1 MEFNPKGAI
10 QQLQQVEKTLNRI
23 KESIRITN
31 KQNKKNQLDHNRYQ
45 ERRAKQLK
53 RTQRVLEKAGEVA
66 SRGTR
71 KKRQGRSSP
80 KQEPYIMNADILGR
94 FVEARSDLDMAHEDL
109 LAAAASIGALKNAV
123 TTPQHSTQINA
134 LSKRTTR
141 ATNNLVKLIGK
152 IPLSTIQEENQSY
165 KASPPRII
173 EEYGMVSPG
182 QLEDQEIDPHFQRIF
197 PKVSERDLEE
207 ELAAIL
213 KSDNTPP
220 TSAVQIEHKSS
231 SPPQQKA
238 KSKRRKRKTKKTPPR
253 SPSLSP
259 ESQRILAELESEYQE
274 DQEALQ
280 RAKKMAENLAAEQDN
295 ITAAFDPYSSDFG
308 LTEEDLR
315 EVNKEA
321 RELGILGGGK
331 RKKRK
336 TRKRKRRRKTRK
348 RKKKRRK
355 RKTRRR

>member
-1 MEFNPKGAI
+1 MSED
-10 QQLQQVEKTLNRI
+10 V
-23 KESIRITN
+23 
-31 KQNKKNQLDHNRYQ
+31 
-45 ERRAKQLK
+45 
-53 RTQRVLEKAGEVA
+53 
-66 SRGTR
+66 
-71 KKRQGRSSP
+71 
-80 KQEPYIMNADILGR
+80 LGR
-94 FVEARSDLDMAHEDL
+94 FVEARSDLDIAHEDL
-109 LAAAASIGALKNAV
+109 LAAAGSIGTLKKAV

-134 LSKRTTR
+134 LSRRTTR

-182 QLEDQEIDPHFQRIF
+182 QLEDNQIDPHFQRMF
-197 PKVSERDLEE
+197 PNVSERDLEE
-207 ELAAIL
+207 ELAAYPTPE
-213 KSDNTPP
+213 NTPP

-238 KSKRRKRKTKKTPPR
+238 KSKRRRRRKTKKTPPR
-253 SPSLSP
+253 SPTLSP

-274 DQEALQ
+274 DQKALQ
-280 RAKKMAENLAAEQDN
+280 RAKEQAKVVAAEQDN
-295 ITAAFDPYSSDFG
+295 ISAAFDPYGSDFG
-308 LTEEDLR
+308 LTEEELR
-315 EVNKEA
+315 EVNEEA
-321 RELGILGGGK
+321 RRLGILDGGK

>member
-10 QQLQQVEKTLNRI
+10 QQLQQVEKTLRRI
-23 KESIRITN
+23 EENIRQTN
-31 KQNKKNQLDHNRYQ
+31 KINKDEKRYQ
-45 ERRAKQLK
+45 ERKARQLR
-53 RTQRVLEKAGEVA
+53 RTQGVLKKAGEAA

-71 KKRQGRSSP
+71 KRQAISTP
-80 KQEPYIMNADILGR
+80 KQVPHKMSENVLGR
-94 FVEARSDLDMAHEDL
+94 FVQARSDLDLAHGNLLDAAEL
-109 LAAAASIGALKNAV
+109 IGTLRLAAR
-123 TTPQHSTQINA
+123 TPQHSTQINA

-197 PKVSERDLEE
+197 PDVSERDLEE

-213 KSDNTPP
+213 TSDNTPS
-220 TSAVQIEHKSS
+220 TSADEIEHKSS

-238 KSKRRKRKTKKTPPR
+238 KSKRRKTPPR
-253 SPSLSP
+253 SPTDF
-259 ESQRILAELESEYQE
+259 EREQAK
-274 DQEALQ
+274 
-280 RAKKMAENLAAEQDN
+280 AKKMAENLAAEQDN
-295 ITAAFDPYSSDFG
+295 ISAALDPYGLDLG
-308 LTEEDLR
+308 LTAQDEEDVR
-315 EVNKEA
+315 
-321 RELGILGGGK
+321 RELQQLMEEFQGGK

>member
-1 MEFNPKGAI
+1 MAFNPNGAI
-10 QQLQQVEKTLNRI
+10 QQLQQVEKTLSRI
-23 KESIRITN
+23 EENIRQTN
-31 KQNKKNQLDHNRYQ
+31 KINKDEKRYQ
-45 ERRAKQLK
+45 ERTAKQLR
-53 RTQRVLEKAGEVA
+53 RTQGVLEKAGEAA

-71 KKRQGRSSP
+71 KRQARSTP
-80 KQEPYIMNADILGR
+80 KQGPHIMSKNVLGR
-94 FVEARSDLDMAHEDL
+94 FVKARSDLDVAHEDL
-109 LAAAASIGALKNAV
+109 LAAAESIGALRKAV

-134 LSKRTTR
+134 LSRRTTR

-182 QLEDQEIDPHFQRIF
+182 QLEGNQLKREFQRMF
-197 PKVSERDLEE
+197 PNVSERDLEE
-207 ELAAIL
+207 ELAAYPTPE
-213 KSDNTPP
+213 NTPP
-220 TSAVQIEHKSS
+220 TSVDEIEHKSS

-238 KSKRRKRKTKKTPPR
+238 KSKRRRRRKTKKTPPR
-253 SPSLSP
+253 SPTLSP

-274 DQEALQ
+274 DQKALQ
-280 RAKKMAENLAAEQDN
+280 RAKEQAKAVEAEQAN
-295 ITAAFDPYSSDFG
+295 ISAAFDLYGSDFG
-308 LTEEDLR
+308 LTEEELQ
-315 EVNKEA
+315 EVNEEA
-321 RELGILGGGK
+321 RRLGFLDGGK

-355 RKTRRR
+355 SKTRRR

>member
-1 MEFNPKGAI
+1 MEFNPNGAI
-10 QQLQQVEKTLNRI
+10 QQLQQVEKTLSRI
-23 KESIRITN
+23 EENIRQTN
-31 KQNKKNQLDHNRYQ
+31 KINKDEKRYQ
-45 ERRAKQLK
+45 ERTAKQLR
-53 RTQRVLEKAGEVA
+53 RTQGVLEKAGEAA

-71 KKRQGRSSP
+71 KRQARSTP
-80 KQEPYIMNADILGR
+80 KQGPHIMSKNVLGR
-94 FVEARSDLDMAHEDL
+94 FVKARSDLDVAHEDL
-109 LAAAASIGALKNAV
+109 LAAAESIGALRKAV

-134 LSKRTTR
+134 LSRRTTR

-182 QLEDQEIDPHFQRIF
+182 QLEDQKIDPHFQRIF
-197 PKVSERDLEE
+197 PDVSERDLEE

-213 KSDNTPP
+213 ASDNTPS
-220 TSAVQIEHKSS
+220 TSADEIEHKSS

-238 KSKRRKRKTKKTPPR
+238 KSKRRRRRKTKKTPPR
-253 SPSLSP
+253 SPTLSP
-259 ESQRILAELESEYQE
+259 ESQRILAELESEYQK
-274 DQEALQ
+274 DQKALQ
-280 RAKKMAENLAAEQDN
+280 LAKEQAKVVAAEQDN
-295 ITAAFDPYSSDFG
+295 ISAAFDLYDSDFG
-308 LTEEDLR
+308 LTEEELR
-315 EVNKEA
+315 EVNEEA
-321 RELGILGGGK
+321 RRLGILDGGK

-348 RKKKRRK
+348 RKKKGRK